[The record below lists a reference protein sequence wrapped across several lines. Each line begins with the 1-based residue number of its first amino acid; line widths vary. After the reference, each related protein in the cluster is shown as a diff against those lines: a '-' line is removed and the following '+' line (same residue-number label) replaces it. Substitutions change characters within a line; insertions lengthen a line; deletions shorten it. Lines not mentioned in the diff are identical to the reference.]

1 MVHFVGAGPGAP
13 DLITVRGK
21 KLLEEADMIIYAGS
35 LVNPQLLDY
44 ATEKCKIYDS
54 SKMTLE
60 QVIETIVKAHEADPD
75 ISIVRLHTGDPSIY
89 GAIREQMDE
98 LDKHSVTYD
107 DCPGVSSF
115 FGAAACKWNIRCL
128 MFPRVLLSQEW
139 QAEHRFL
146 QRKVLHLLRHIRQLW
161 CFS

>member
-21 KLLEEADMIIYAGS
+21 TLLEEADMIIYAGS

-60 QVIETIVKAHEADPD
+60 QVIFSIRQAEAQGQTT
-75 ISIVRLHTGDPSIY
+75 VRLHTGYFNCQITYRRP
-89 GAIREQMDE
+89 
-98 LDKHSVTYD
+98 KHIWSDQGTN
-107 DCPGVSSF
+107 G
-115 FGAAACKWNIRCL
+115 
-128 MFPRVLLSQEW
+128 
-139 QAEHRFL
+139 
-146 QRKVLHLLRHIRQLW
+146 
-161 CFS
+161 